1 MIATISV
8 AFLFPKTSFVKYD
21 LQVIAIL
28 FILLFTTKRFFK
40 FTRLFESVIFT
51 LVIFIIINTTGGVS
65 SPFFFL
71 VYFLLFSISLL
82 LEPVISIITS
92 FTSVIFFMIFLSENQ
107 SINTLLPV
115 FSLVFLTPFALYM
128 GKEHMKSEFLKQKN
142 QNLTKDT
149 FLFLSLMIKNHLKNI
164 KSAIENFMGDHELS
178 QIKKSTGEMEKLIEK
193 FESEEEIQAK

>member
-1 MIATISV
+1 
-8 AFLFPKTSFVKYD
+8 
-21 LQVIAIL
+21 
-28 FILLFTTKRFFK
+28 
-40 FTRLFESVIFT
+40 
-51 LVIFIIINTTGGVS
+51 
-65 SPFFFL
+65 
-71 VYFLLFSISLL
+71 
-82 LEPVISIITS
+82 
-92 FTSVIFFMIFLSENQ
+92 MIFLSENQ